1 MKPDFLGVCD
11 YSAFGLDLDLLC
23 ATVLGTTE
31 GEDRVCSSRNLFPS
45 SCGYFESAMQEG
57 SRGEKKG
64 AEL

>member
-11 YSAFGLDLDLLC
+11 YCAFGLDLDLLC
-23 ATVLGTTE
+23 ATALGTE

-45 SCGYFESAMQEG
+45 SSGYFESAMQEG